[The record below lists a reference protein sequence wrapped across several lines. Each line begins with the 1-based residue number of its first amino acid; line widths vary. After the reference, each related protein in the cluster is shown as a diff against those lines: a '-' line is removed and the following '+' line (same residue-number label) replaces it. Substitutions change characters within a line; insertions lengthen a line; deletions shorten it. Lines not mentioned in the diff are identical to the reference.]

1 MTTLAI
7 REKLVNYM
15 KVADDKKVKA
25 MYALFEDDIEQE
37 EIEYSGEFKAELD
50 KRYAYYK
57 NGGKM
62 ISAAEADKQINKILQ
77 PGKRK

>member
-25 MYALFEDDIEQE
+25 MYALFEDEIEQE
-37 EIEYSGEFKAELD
+37 QMKYSDDFKEELD
-50 KRYAYYK
+50 QRHAYYK

-62 ISAAEADKQINKILQ
+62 ISATDANKQIKKILQ